1 MTENCDTEISFFRC
15 KRMDALMLL
24 IVWGLLSGIVD
35 ILWYFSQWSLF
46 LSFVVQLGAT
56 FSWCKY
62 DAQMRRF
69 VMPSGMMGCII
80 TMALI
85 GASSAYNQRFNNI
98 RSILPIGLSSS
109 FLIDSLTLRAA
120 CGCLSPLR
128 SGSKT
133 LRVSVGAAFPRAS

>member
-1 MTENCDTEISFFRC
+1 M
-15 KRMDALMLL
+15 

-46 LSFVVQLGAT
+46 LSFVVKLGVQMGAT
-56 FSWCKY
+56 YSWCKY

-85 GASSAYNQRFNNI
+85 GVPWYFI
-98 RSILPIGLSSS
+98 RSRGWLGAAKWGFGLPLIFLSSVLYFCAWFGARS
-109 FLIDSLTLRAA
+109 MAA
-120 CGCLSPLR
+120 MLGY
-128 SGSKT
+128 
-133 LRVSVGAAFPRAS
+133 FQ